1 MKKID
6 YCSRT
11 VINRKRKIQKRKK
24 QKREKIA
31 LLVSLVLLFTITVG
45 GTIAYIYMKTGDVKN
60 TFTPSKV
67 TCDVTED
74 FNERVKKN
82 VKIKNTGDTNA
93 YIRATIIV
101 NWMDNDGNVSAV
113 KPVDDDYSLTLGD
126 MDNWLKIGEY
136 YYYIHPVDAGEST
149 TDLINTC
156 IQKKQKEGYF
166 LSVEILAEAI
176 QSTPSTVVTDSW
188 NITLDGN
195 GKITGKGG
203 Q

>member
-45 GTIAYIYMKTGDVKN
+45 GTIAFIYTQTQSVTN
-60 TFTPSKV
+60 TFKPSNV
-67 TCDVTED
+67 ACEVDED
-74 FNERVKKN
+74 FDEKIKKD
-82 VKIKNTGDTNA
+82 VSIKNTGDTEA
-93 YIRATIIV
+93 YIRARIIV